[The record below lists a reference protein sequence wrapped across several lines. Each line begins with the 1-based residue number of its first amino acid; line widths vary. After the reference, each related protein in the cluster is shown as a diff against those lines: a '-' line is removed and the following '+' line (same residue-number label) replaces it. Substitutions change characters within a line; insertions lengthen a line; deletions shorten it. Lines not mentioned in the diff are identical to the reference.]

1 MPSAVKSGPFTTGLT
16 AQNIAL
22 TSPSGFS
29 AEFMDTAQE
38 IFTDARGYANGALA
52 EIQAHLANL
61 VAFALQSWNIPIPE
75 TINNPIDFWDFAQ
88 AKLEEIINN
97 RPTMPTIA
105 DITTSPPDA
114 PTVDLPIPDEI
125 EIPDFAY
132 EAADL
137 DEDALWNKARDRET
151 IKLEGELEEIK
162 RDQAS
167 TGFTMPQGSLV
178 KVIDKA
184 RLNFEMVL
192 SDLNREI
199 PLKAIEIFKA
209 RADVYKTVIEGK
221 RVAIEA
227 KLLQFKTRVE
237 ALQAQISLFDADIKA
252 YMAKLHVLE
261 VNNTLHMEG
270 YKAEVTGY
278 SAEVDAIAKEGQI
291 AVQAADL
298 QYKAQLAALTS
309 NIEIS
314 KLKLEEIVEQNKLR
328 ITAETSIGDIY
339 RNIASAALSALH
351 ATASISTGQ
360 TFTEGFQVS
369 NQSHFQVSKGDNYTE
384 TQNDLNEGDTP

>member
-1 MPSAVKSGPFTTGLT
+1 MSRAANGPFTTSITPDSIKLPAPSSFSPEFIQT
-16 AQNIAL
+16 AQ
-22 TSPSGFS
+22 G
-29 AEFMDTAQE
+29 
-38 IFTDARGYANGALA
+38 IFTDAKGYANGALA
-52 EIQAHLANL
+52 EVQAHMGNL
-61 VAFALQSWNIPIPE
+61 VSWVLQSWNIPIPE
-75 TINNPIDFWDFAQ
+75 VINNPIDFWDFAKTQ
-88 AKLEEIINN
+88 LEDIINN
-97 RPTMPTIA
+97 KPAMPSIA

-114 PTVDLPIPDEI
+114 PTVDLPIPSEI

-151 IKLEGELEEIK
+151 LKLVGDLEEIK
-162 RDQAS
+162 RDQAT

-178 KVIDKA
+178 KLMDKT

-209 RADVYKTVIEGK
+209 RAEVFKTVIEGK
-221 RVAIEA
+221 KAEIEA

-237 ALQAQISLFDADIKA
+237 ALQAQIALFDANIKA
-252 YMAKLHVLE
+252 YMAKLDVLKT
-261 VNNTLHMEG
+261 NNTLHMEG
-270 YKAEVTGY
+270 FKTQIAGY
-278 SAEVDAIAKEGQI
+278 TAEVDAIAKEGQV

-298 QYKAQLAALTS
+298 QYRAQLQALTA
-309 NIEIS
+309 NIEIA
-314 KLKLEEIVEQNKLR
+314 KLKLEELVEQNKLR

-339 RNIASAALSALH
+339 RNIAAAALSALH

-360 TFTEGFQVS
+360 SFGESYAISNATSTQVQKHDGYS
-369 NQSHFQVSKGDNYTE
+369 ETMTVSE
-384 TQNDLNEGDTP
+384 T